1 MASEQVTINLAAETP
16 SQTLEQQAIAM
27 GIDPS
32 TVDANETSQTASSKP
47 PILGKFKTAEDLE
60 RAYVELEK
68 KLGSNN
74 NKSTPADSTVQDGET
89 ESDTSTD
96 DDDDTSTE
104 SVKSAEDLAKEAT
117 GKAGLDLGEMS
128 KKYWAQG
135 ESLEDS
141 DYAALAK
148 AGYPN
153 ELVNSFIAGEK
164 AKVALQRSTVMV
176 EVGGEDTYAT
186 MTDWAAKSMS
196 EAEVGAYNDAVNGSD
211 MTKVMLAV
219 KGLKA
224 RFEANRGSEPSRTI
238 EGRGGSSSNNGNSI
252 YSSVRELMTDMG
264 KPEYQKDPA
273 YRARIEQKLSRSN
286 IM

>member
-1 MASEQVTINLAAETP
+1 LSAEQVTINLAAEAPTT
-16 SQTLEQQAIAM
+16 TLEQQAIAM
-27 GIDPS
+27 GIDP
-32 TVDANETSQTASSKP
+32 TQVDANETSQTASSKP

-68 KLGSNN
+68 KLGSGN
-74 NKSTPADSTVQDGET
+74 NKSTPADSTVQDGDT
-89 ESDTSTD
+89 ESEGDEDTPA
-96 DDDDTSTE
+96 E
-104 SVKSAEDLAKEAT
+104 SVKSAEALAKEAT

-135 ESLEDS
+135 ESLDDS
-141 DYAALAK
+141 DYEALAK

-153 ELVNSFIAGEK
+153 DLVNSFIEGEK

-196 EAEVGAYNDAVNGSD
+196 EAEVGAYNEAVNGSD

-224 RFEANRGSEPSRTI
+224 RFEAKNGIEPTRTI
-238 EGRGGSSSNNGNSI
+238 EGRGGSSNNGSSV
-252 YSSVRELMTDMG
+252 YASVRELMTDMG

-273 YRARIEQKLSRSN
+273 YRARIEAKLSRSN

>member
-1 MASEQVTINLAAETP
+1 LSAEQVTINLAAEAPTT
-16 SQTLEQQAIAM
+16 TLEQQAIAM
-27 GIDPS
+27 GIDP
-32 TVDANETSQTASSKP
+32 TQVDANETSQTASSKP

-68 KLGSNN
+68 KLGSGN
-74 NKSTPADSTVQDGET
+74 NKSTPADSTVQDGDT
-89 ESDTSTD
+89 ESEGDEDTPA
-96 DDDDTSTE
+96 E
-104 SVKSAEDLAKEAT
+104 SVKSAEALAKEAT

-135 ESLEDS
+135 ESLAES
-141 DYAALAK
+141 DYEALAK

-153 ELVNSFIAGEK
+153 DLVNSFIEGEK

-196 EAEVGAYNDAVNGSD
+196 EAEVGAYNEAVNGSD

-224 RFEANRGSEPSRTI
+224 RFEAKNGIEPTRTI
-238 EGRGGSSSNNGNSI
+238 EGRGGSSNNGSSV
-252 YSSVRELMTDMG
+252 YASVRELMTDMG

-273 YRARIEQKLSRSN
+273 YRARIEAKLSRSN